1 MYKNLL
7 EAARSEG
14 IQQFIVEALIKNQ
27 NQVLLVEDP
36 VSQHYEFPSSPLK
49 DGESLQQALQRLVI
63 EKTSMVMSDVKA
75 FFTHYDVK
83 KETLTRHFQ
92 FIVEVSDPFAIQL
105 SGYAAYAWVDVQ
117 EGVGYP
123 ITDLLREQLDTFA
136 LLP

>member
-7 EAARSEG
+7 EAALSEG
-14 IQQFIVEALIKNQ
+14 VKQFVAEALIKNQ

-36 VSQHYEFPSSPLK
+36 VRAGIMNFPLHHLRTMSPF
-49 DGESLQQALQRLVI
+49 VI
-63 EKTSMVMSDVKA
+63 EKTSMVMSDVKT
-75 FFTHYDVK
+75 FFGHYDVK
-83 KETLTRHFQ
+83 KEKLTRYFQ
-92 FIVEVSDPFAIQL
+92 FVVEVSDPFAIQL

-136 LLP
+136 LLT